1 MTCTDPCHPGAGLA
15 ARAARPQI
23 KGWLERLPEV
33 AAEDRHRIRAKPPI
47 ENLRIHCAEICFA
60 RTSPPLFSSVG
71 LDGLG
76 SRDAA
81 VPWMPAYAPPDGHH
95 DPGCA
100 MVGALAAVFRNPPAE
115 LRELQ
120 YQRVVEEALV
130 LKIGVKSRR
139 PSPNVPMR
147 FAYAP
152 PPATPWP
159 ACVSKPPVYAP
170 EYFRPDSADHRA
182 CHRAQGQRESVVRIG
197 DGGDVPCSPS
207 QRGRAYRALRESN
220 H

>member
-1 MTCTDPCHPGAGLA
+1 MRKLLIRIARVTPRVMRPKGYSPFARCRSSELEMTCTDPCHPGAGLA

-81 VPWMPAYAPPDGHH
+81 VP
-95 DPGCA
+95 
-100 MVGALAAVFRNPPAE
+100 
-115 LRELQ
+115 
-120 YQRVVEEALV
+120 
-130 LKIGVKSRR
+130 
-139 PSPNVPMR
+139 
-147 FAYAP
+147 
-152 PPATPWP
+152 
-159 ACVSKPPVYAP
+159 
-170 EYFRPDSADHRA
+170 
-182 CHRAQGQRESVVRIG
+182 
-197 DGGDVPCSPS
+197 
-207 QRGRAYRALRESN
+207 
-220 H
+220 